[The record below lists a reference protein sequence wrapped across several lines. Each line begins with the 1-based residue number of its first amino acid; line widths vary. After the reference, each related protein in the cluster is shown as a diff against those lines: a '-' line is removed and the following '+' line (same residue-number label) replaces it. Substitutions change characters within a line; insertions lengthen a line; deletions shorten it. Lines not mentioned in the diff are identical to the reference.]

1 MSNLYNR
8 PVRNLWVDGIGKVQ
22 FRKIGD
28 LTATELNTA
37 LKRPTAYEGL
47 STYELFNEGNTAPAF
62 TDSLG
67 AQKGV
72 SFYRLIYRTTV
83 PETGR
88 KERVSGLL
96 VIPKQSGKQLPMVSW
111 QHGTVVDPKEAPS
124 MLVNHDQ
131 IKMGPGE
138 IPRSAETLFN
148 VVRLSGNG
156 YILSAADYIGN
167 GRSTTTQAYAVKG
180 ATNQTNQDM
189 LAASQAVSEHL
200 GYSSSKLMLNGWSQ
214 GGLNTQWLGNA
225 LHDHAQ
231 NVDRLSAVSGP
242 SNLKE
247 NLNYWFNDFAGQ
259 PYWLTS
265 QVPLLIGSYQKY
277 YGIKDLMAKAIKP
290 EYLETSKQL
299 YNKKI
304 DWYNVQPPTDPSK
317 GLLGLPVQPI
327 DMLTGAFIEEFNS
340 GKGAFY
346 QQVVRNTA
354 IEGRFPEP
362 SRFYGG
368 GADTVVPT
376 WSSITM
382 PVEHQQQLGSDLA
395 TGINVSPDATHRS
408 TFLNSL
414 FGPENILNWFNAA

>member
-1 MSNLYNR
+1 MSILSNR
-8 PVRNLWVDGIGKVQ
+8 SASNLWVDGIGKVQ

-72 SFYRLIYRTTV
+72 NFYRLIYRTTV

-247 NLNYWFNDFAGQ
+247 NLNYWFNDFAGE

-265 QVPLLIGSYQKY
+265 LVPLLIGSYQKY
-277 YGIKDLMAKAIKP
+277 YGIKDLMAYAIKP

-304 DWYNVQPPTDPSK
+304 DWYNVQAPTDPSK
-317 GLLGLPVQPI
+317 GLLGLPAQPI

-346 QQVVRNTA
+346 RQVVRNTA
-354 IEGRFPEP
+354 LEGRFPEP